1 MATSYTLRFSDP
13 TKTDTV
19 SISGPIKNN
28 YDTSLDL
35 VGPGYVNYGQA
46 IAQDF
51 LKLLE
56 NFASPFPPV
65 SPIEGQ
71 LWYDTSNPNRK
82 VLRVN
87 NGASTTARWPSANG
101 IYQQTYDP
109 ANQYGQN
116 LVEGDIWVDTA
127 TAQLKIRSSDTWT
140 IIGPNSSSG
149 ENKTG
154 SETVELVSNTGEIY
168 PVILHWANGKV
179 VEIISYNEFT
189 PRTVIDGF
197 ATLSAGIN
205 LTNKV
210 SAKYNGLVDRAK
222 SLEVSSGV
230 YIQASEV
237 LKNKIPTATR
247 QTHIGTLVVESV
259 SGLISK
265 RPNST
270 NELQLYSPSMGTSVL
285 NFTYDSGSLRTGI
298 NSRVY
303 ALFNGQTGNIDIT
316 TLSNSGTVYIHGA
329 ADVSAGLSVDG
340 NTTIGGSVTV
350 SGNLEVESNVMVTG
364 RTTLTNFVT
373 VEKDIVPSTST
384 VTLGSAAMPF
394 DRIYVQNIG
403 TTSTTTF
410 INMIAAEATK
420 LSVPRNF
427 QITGVVTSTAVSFNG
442 TATVTFTATA
452 HKSMITSLTN
462 TTSTTATQTIMVVDT
477 STSTSS
483 LVSISK
489 GNFLSDVYPSLIQTG
504 MIMPSGT
511 STSYTGFLY
520 CNGTQYQQSAYQQ
533 LYTTIGDQYNTGT
546 TTIGYFKVPNLT
558 TATVNGYNGYPIFYH
573 IKT

>member
-87 NGASTTARWPSANG
+87 NGASTTTRWPSANG

-410 INMIAAEATK
+410 INMIASEATK

>member
-1 MATSYTLRFSDP
+1 
-13 TKTDTV
+13 
-19 SISGPIKNN
+19 
-28 YDTSLDL
+28 
-35 VGPGYVNYGQA
+35 
-46 IAQDF
+46 
-51 LKLLE
+51 
-56 NFASPFPPV
+56 
-65 SPIEGQ
+65 
-71 LWYDTSNPNRK
+71 
-82 VLRVN
+82 
-87 NGASTTARWPSANG
+87 
-101 IYQQTYDP
+101 
-109 ANQYGQN
+109 
-116 LVEGDIWVDTA
+116 
-127 TAQLKIRSSDTWT
+127 
-140 IIGPNSSSG
+140 
-149 ENKTG
+149 
-154 SETVELVSNTGEIY
+154 
-168 PVILHWANGKV
+168 
-179 VEIISYNEFT
+179 
-189 PRTVIDGF
+189 
-197 ATLSAGIN
+197 
-205 LTNKV
+205 
-210 SAKYNGLVDRAK
+210 
-222 SLEVSSGV
+222 
-230 YIQASEV
+230 
-237 LKNKIPTATR
+237 
-247 QTHIGTLVVESV
+247 
-259 SGLISK
+259 
-265 RPNST
+265 
-270 NELQLYSPSMGTSVL
+270 MGTSVL

-452 HKSMITSLTN
+452 HKSMITSLAN

-483 LVSISK
+483 LVSVSK
-489 GNFLSDVYPSLIQTG
+489 SNFLSDVYPNLISTG
-504 MIMPSGT
+504 MIIGYVNPGP
-511 STSYTGFLY
+511 YTGWLY
-520 CNGTQYQQSAYQQ
+520 CDGSEHTATT
-533 LYTTIGDQYNTGT
+533 YTSLFALVGT
-546 TTIGYFKVPNLT
+546 TYGTASFGKFRIPNLT
-558 TATVNGYNGYPIFYH
+558 TATVSGTNGAPVYYH

>member
-1 MATSYTLRFSDP
+1 
-13 TKTDTV
+13 
-19 SISGPIKNN
+19 
-28 YDTSLDL
+28 
-35 VGPGYVNYGQA
+35 
-46 IAQDF
+46 
-51 LKLLE
+51 
-56 NFASPFPPV
+56 
-65 SPIEGQ
+65 
-71 LWYDTSNPNRK
+71 
-82 VLRVN
+82 
-87 NGASTTARWPSANG
+87 
-101 IYQQTYDP
+101 
-109 ANQYGQN
+109 
-116 LVEGDIWVDTA
+116 
-127 TAQLKIRSSDTWT
+127 
-140 IIGPNSSSG
+140 
-149 ENKTG
+149 
-154 SETVELVSNTGEIY
+154 
-168 PVILHWANGKV
+168 
-179 VEIISYNEFT
+179 
-189 PRTVIDGF
+189 
-197 ATLSAGIN
+197 
-205 LTNKV
+205 
-210 SAKYNGLVDRAK
+210 
-222 SLEVSSGV
+222 
-230 YIQASEV
+230 
-237 LKNKIPTATR
+237 
-247 QTHIGTLVVESV
+247 
-259 SGLISK
+259 
-265 RPNST
+265 
-270 NELQLYSPSMGTSVL
+270 
-285 NFTYDSGSLRTGI
+285 
-298 NSRVY
+298 
-303 ALFNGQTGNIDIT
+303 
-316 TLSNSGTVYIHGA
+316 VYIHGA
-329 ADVSAGLSVDG
+329 ADVCACLSVDG